1 MKQSAKI
8 LVLVLAIM
16 TSVLQLNAQS
26 DKHIKIIPKAGFNV
40 SRFDANWDDFN
51 EFEDRA
57 KVGWQA
63 GIDARFGRFL
73 YFSPGIHYQSFTM
86 RNVSRDELEGGF
98 QIGDETTI
106 QSLKMPL
113 NAGFKIPLIGV
124 RAQAGITP
132 SYVLNIKT
140 PNGTNI
146 GTEPLNKVGLATNL
160 GVGMD
165 IFFLTLDLTWERA
178 RVDFF
183 KNIEGKN
190 NMFTLTAGLKF

>member
-1 MKQSAKI
+1 S
-8 LVLVLAIM
+8 
-16 TSVLQLNAQS
+16 
-26 DKHIKIIPKAGFNV
+26 
-40 SRFDANWDDFN
+40 WDDYN
-51 EFEDRA
+51 EFQDRA

-86 RNVSRDELEGGF
+86 RNVTRDELEGGF

-140 PNGTNI
+140 PNGSNI

-165 IFFLTLDLTWERA
+165 ILFLTVDLTWERA

-183 KNIEGKN
+183 KDLDGKN
-190 NMFTLTAGLKF
+190 NMFALTAGIKF